1 MYQIITKLAPK
12 NVRENYEKLL
22 TYANIEI
29 DARRFIGFIITFGVL
44 LSIALTFYLTLVFQ
58 FKINLAII
66 TAGLFIFLEG
76 IVYMWLLSN
85 VDNKAK
91 FVESVLPDALS
102 LMASN
107 LRAGYTI
114 DRALLLSTRPEFG
127 PLTQEI
133 MLVGKKISTGGS
145 LPDSLQ
151 EISKRVKSEKLEKAF
166 SLIISGLRS
175 GGELASLLEQ
185 TSKNLREQEFIDQ
198 KIKSSVLMYV
208 IFIFSAICFGAPMLF
223 GLSSVLVKILS
234 STLAEISIPTG
245 IEVPFAMNKASV
257 SQGFVIQYSI
267 VSLITTCIMGSLV
280 LGIISKGKEREGLKY
295 TFPLIAASLAIFFGV
310 RAAIT
315 KLLSGLLL

>member
-1 MYQIITKLAPK
+1 MYQIITKLAPR

-29 DARRFIGFIITFGVL
+29 DARRFIGFIITFGLL
-44 LSIALTFYLTLVFQ
+44 LSIALTFYLTMIFQ

-76 IVYMWLLSN
+76 TVYMWLMLN

-114 DRALLLSTRPEFG
+114 DKALLLSTRPEFG

-145 LPDSLQ
+145 LPEGLQ
-151 EISKRVKSEKLEKAF
+151 EISKRVKSEKLEKTI

-223 GLSSVLVKILS
+223 GLSSVLVKVLS
-234 STLAEISIPTG
+234 SKLAEISIPTG
-245 IEVPFAMNKASV
+245 MQVPFAMNQVSV
-257 SQGFVIQYSI
+257 SQEFVIQYSI

-280 LGIISKGKEREGLKY
+280 LGIISKGKEREGLRY
-295 TFPLIAASLAIFFGV
+295 TFPLIAASLTIFFGI
-310 RAAIT
+310 RAMVT
-315 KLLSGLLL
+315 QLLGGLLL